1 VLPTEHGSKNDSG
14 FSMTPPPAYLS
25 PSMRRL
31 WRRILADY
39 EIAHHEVPLLAAAL
53 SFLDQVEDARATL
66 AIDGLHG
73 PRTHPCVAIMRS
85 SALAAGRLLR
95 QLGLQDVETGVL
107 ARPEV
112 WRA

>member
-1 VLPTEHGSKNDSG
+1 
-14 FSMTPPPAYLS
+14 MTPPPAYLS

-31 WRRILADY
+31 WRRILVDY
-39 EIAHHEVPLLAAAL
+39 DIAHHEVPLLAAAL
-53 SFLDQVEDARATL
+53 SFLDQVEDARGTL
-66 AIDGLHG
+66 AVDGLTIDGLHG

-112 WRA
+112 WHA